1 MRFMLQG
8 PVLHPSPS
16 LSEIKEAPSVE
27 WRAGE
32 GRAGLLKLDLL
43 LLLVF
48 PLLLL
53 ALLDM
58 KLKRGIFQ
66 RRTCVCACACAY
78 V

>member
-16 LSEIKEAPSVE
+16 LSEIKEAPSVD

-43 LLLVF
+43 LVLF

-53 ALLDM
+53 VLLDM

-66 RRTCVCACACAY
+66 RRTCVCACAFVY